1 MASRDGSVRIWDA
14 DTGTAIAL
22 LPGYG
27 DATPIVNW
35 APDSSRVIT
44 TTTEAECRIWDS
56 FTGEMLTRL
65 GGSAPCGWYGAWW
78 LGSERVLT
86 LAARMV
92 PHRADADLGVW
103 DVASGSLLLRLGS
116 AREPVRLAAQS
127 ADGTRFVTVA
137 RDRLGRLWDAASG
150 RQVAAWATLLSE
162 DLQAEAWSAD
172 LREAAFHLGD
182 GTIRLWDM
190 SVDVDTILGWA
201 AQRVTRELTNA
212 ERQQFGLLDE
222 TEHRA

>member
-1 MASRDGSVRIWDA
+1 MLCRAGA
-14 DTGTAIAL
+14 G
-22 LPGYG
+22 PFGG
-27 DATPIVNW
+27 DA
-35 APDSSRVIT
+35 
-44 TTTEAECRIWDS
+44 S
-56 FTGEMLTRL
+56 F
-65 GGSAPCGWYGAWW
+65 P
-78 LGSERVLT
+78 
-86 LAARMV
+86 
-92 PHRADADLGVW
+92 
-103 DVASGSLLLRLGS
+103 
-116 AREPVRLAAQS
+116 
-127 ADGTRFVTVA
+127 VA
-137 RDRLGRLWDAASG
+137 RDRLGRLCDAASG

-222 TEHRA
+222 PSTGHEVSPGKTEP